1 MKHLFNNKKINKK
14 RTITISLV
22 SIMVIILF
30 FSKSSFGKDYH
41 SANVETNLK
50 IAEPILVVENNPVI
64 EINGKKQK
72 EYYNFKV
79 KNQNETGEIT
89 QVDLNYNIEILSK
102 TQEKITYKLYKE
114 NQEIPLNNN
123 KTENMK
129 LGKGILQEDNYKL
142 EIIYDKNKK
151 SSVTDI
157 IQDVQIKVHSEQAKI

>member
-102 TQEKITYKLYKE
+102 TQE
-114 NQEIPLNNN
+114 IPLNNN